1 LPTWDVFVADRLEVI
16 RNLDLATLRA
26 ALARGECRDD
36 DLVRPSGTASP
47 WARLADLPGLAAP
60 AAVRPP
66 QPASQPPSPI
76 VAEPIRPP
84 AAPVVE
90 APPARVPKLDATDSD
105 IPQLGP
111 DEDDY
116 EEIADESDEG
126 PSAFEFVDPGMP
138 EVRPT
143 TAGSGGNDHQLVDD
157 ASADLI
163 PVYGPDEL
171 SLDDGYDGEDDE
183 DEDEGAG
190 EFSLARSG
198 ANKIEELDLA
208 AMVDVAFQLV
218 LFFLVTA
225 TTVLSKTLEIPKP
238 NPENAPGAVAQGRS
252 KNLDDLSK
260 DYIVVE
266 IDPGGAVKIDHEPV
280 NATATALTEALRRSR
295 EATGRRS
302 MLLTADFA
310 TPHRSA
316 VLAYDA
322 ANEIGLSI
330 AIARP
335 TPPSPLGNGGAGAAP
350 APAKQAAGG

>member
-1 LPTWDVFVADRLEVI
+1 MPTWDVFVADRLEVI
-16 RNLDLATLRA
+16 RNLDLDALRA

-36 DLVRPSGTASP
+36 DLVRLSGTTNP
-47 WARLADLPGLAAP
+47 WTSLADLPGLAAP
-60 AAVRPP
+60 APARPT
-66 QPASQPPSPI
+66 PAPPI
-76 VAEPIRPP
+76 PP
-84 AAPVVE
+84 AASPTPAPVVE
-90 APPARVPKLDATDSD
+90 APPAPVPKLDGTDAD
-105 IPQLGP
+105 LPQLGP
-111 DEDDY
+111 DEGDY
-116 EEIADESDEG
+116 EEVVDDLDDG
-126 PSAFEFVDPGMP
+126 PSSFDVIDPGMP
-138 EVRPT
+138 EIRPT
-143 TAGSGGNDHQLVDD
+143 TGGYGGNDQRLVDD

-171 SLDDGYDGEDDE
+171 SLDDPYDGEDEE

-190 EFSLARSG
+190 EFSLARPG
-198 ANKIEELDLA
+198 ADKIEELDLA

-266 IDPGGAVKIDHEPV
+266 IDPAGAVKIDHEPV
-280 NATATALTEALRRSR
+280 NATAGALTEALRRSR

-335 TPPSPLGNGGAGAAP
+335 TPPSPLGNGGGAAP
-350 APAKQAAGG
+350 APAGKAAGGR